1 MKRRFAGLVLA
12 AAVPVVTP
20 PLPPPP
26 PDNSTIQQ
34 EARPTPVSRKYLTP
48 TPGLTAT
55 HAPPQIVG
63 PDGRSVDAIVT
74 ALYQSVSCGPE
85 VEPNWERMSA
95 LFLPGARIIP
105 PKARA
110 DETIT
115 VLDGK
120 AFQERVRKLLET
132 WKQKGESTALYENE
146 VARQEQCFGRVCQI
160 FSTFETRHAPG
171 DPKPMYRGI
180 HSIQL
185 VHDGTRWWIV
195 SLAWDGERPE
205 NPIPPQYEA
214 QKPSDTK

>member
-1 MKRRFAGLVLA
+1 MKIRFAGLVLA

-34 EARPTPVSRKYLTP
+34 EARPTMVSRKYQTP
-48 TPGLTAT
+48 TPGPTAT
-55 HAPPQIVG
+55 SAPSQIVG

-95 LFLPGARIIP
+95 LFLPGAKIVP
-105 PKARA
+105 PKATA
-110 DETIT
+110 GATIT

-146 VARQEQCFGRVCQI
+146 VARQEQCFGNVCQI

-185 VHDGTRWWIV
+185 VNDGSRWWIV

-205 NPIPPQYEA
+205 NPIPPQYEK
-214 QKPSDTK
+214 Q

>member
-1 MKRRFAGLVLA
+1 VSPFLAGFAFA
-12 AAVPVVTP
+12 AAVSVVTP

-26 PDNSTIQQ
+26 PDNRDIEQ
-34 EARPTPVSRKYLTP
+34 EALPGMVSRKYLTP
-48 TPGLTAT
+48 TPGPT
-55 HAPPQIVG
+55 HTPGPSQTVG

-85 VEPNWERMSA
+85 VEPNWERMSK
-95 LFLPGARIIP
+95 LFLPGAKIIP
-105 PKARA
+105 PRTKSDAA
-110 DETIT
+110 IT

-120 AFQERVRKLLET
+120 AFQERVKKLLES

-146 VARQEQCFGRVCQI
+146 TARQEQCFGKVCQV

-171 DPKPMYRGI
+171 DPKAMYRGI

-185 VHDGTRWWIV
+185 VNDGSHWWIV
-195 SLAWDGERPE
+195 SLAWDGERPD